1 MTFFSQ
7 NVKNYNISDGL
18 PGNSIK
24 CIFKDSRGLLWIA
37 TETGLC
43 IYDGTNFKIIG
54 EDQGLKYTFIWK
66 IIEDPNKN
74 IWLSTYG
81 EGIAKFDGNKFT
93 YYNKK
98 NGLINDAVRSMC
110 YSKKYKCLILGTED
124 GLSVYDGNKF
134 LNFRGKSES
143 PTSKFQV
150 NFIKEAEGKIFFAA
164 AYDNLY
170 ELVIEKSK
178 NQKLK
183 VRKIPTIKNQNYSGF
198 LSGDFYYNLD
208 YYNVFVAQNLK
219 TGENKIF
226 PKCSNIW
233 DFTKSKNHN
242 IYMACCDINTPTG
255 GILCYDNKNLVD
267 ITKELKLTSSQFW
280 CLYYDTITEQL
291 WAGSTDQGVFVVN
304 INNSILESNPL
315 LFQKIKPEINS
326 MCMDN
331 KGNLFLGGNNF
342 IAQKKGG
349 KSICLSSNQIKKK
362 VLAFISAHHS
372 KIRVSDKDFIAQ
384 SNTFVCNCIKCDN
397 DGKIWAITNYGLIK
411 FNEKFEIE
419 NYVYINET
427 NGVFEFFNQNKML
440 LSQFYNS
447 SYGINFNSYIETSI
461 LKYKHHSI
469 NLNANKIS
477 KGKNHL
483 WISTISKGLFL
494 FENGIL
500 LSMHDLGFLN
510 DKNTSEVIEDDQNN
524 VITGTFS
531 GKVFFSKWINRKL
544 IHNRVLKPEIDI
556 IGSTIFFIR
565 KYKKY
570 YLIGTNK
577 GINIIRNYKLIK
589 FLNKEENLIQTQYTD
604 AIIDFKQK
612 KLIVSSY
619 KGLMEI
625 DLESVLSSKKV
636 NSPIQI
642 KQIKINDKIIATADK
657 IELSHDQNNI
667 DIQFGSNNIYNPSK
681 NRYSYKII
689 GLSNKWSEYNSE
701 TNLKLFNLNY
711 GKYTILVRGK
721 NIGTNEK
728 IRSAILNITILPPF
742 WKTAWFVILN
752 VILISTLTFLYI
764 KRKIRQIQEKA
775 NIDKRIAETKLQA
788 LQSQMNPHFV
798 FNAMNSI
805 QNFVIDNQTDDA
817 LWYIGEFSKMMRQT
831 LNFSSRKSVRLE
843 EEIEYLRRYI
853 DLENLRR
860 NDSVIYK
867 IIVDE
872 NIDQNEIEIPPMLIQ
887 PIVEN
892 VFVHAFDSLIL
903 KPMLTIEIHLKDEN
917 LLCVIKDN
925 GKGLDLNK
933 ANPTNS
939 KGIQLTEERINLI
952 EANELKNV
960 VVESIPSGGIC
971 VSLSIP
977 VR

>member
-1 MTFFSQ
+1 
-7 NVKNYNISDGL
+7 
-18 PGNSIK
+18 
-24 CIFKDSRGLLWIA
+24 
-37 TETGLC
+37 
-43 IYDGTNFKIIG
+43 
-54 EDQGLKYTFIWK
+54 
-66 IIEDPNKN
+66 
-74 IWLSTYG
+74 
-81 EGIAKFDGNKFT
+81 
-93 YYNKK
+93 
-98 NGLINDAVRSMC
+98 
-110 YSKKYKCLILGTED
+110 
-124 GLSVYDGNKF
+124 
-134 LNFRGKSES
+134 
-143 PTSKFQV
+143 
-150 NFIKEAEGKIFFAA
+150 
-164 AYDNLY
+164 
-170 ELVIEKSK
+170 
-178 NQKLK
+178 
-183 VRKIPTIKNQNYSGF
+183 
-198 LSGDFYYNLD
+198 
-208 YYNVFVAQNLK
+208 
-219 TGENKIF
+219 
-226 PKCSNIW
+226 
-233 DFTKSKNHN
+233 
-242 IYMACCDINTPTG
+242 MACCDINTPTG

-267 ITKELKLTSSQFW
+267 ITKELKLTSTQFW

-304 INNSILESNPL
+304 LNNSILESNPL

-427 NGVFEFFNQNKML
+427 NGVFEFFDQNKML

-447 SYGINFNSYIETSI
+447 SYGINFNSDIETSI

-657 IELSHDQNNI
+657 IELSYDQNNI

-701 TNLKLFNLNY
+701 TNLKLFNLDY

-764 KRKIRQIQEKA
+764 NRKIRQIQEKA

-843 EEIEYLRRYI
+843 EEIEYLRRYV

-860 NDSVIYK
+860 NNSVIYK

-872 NIDQNEIEIPPMLIQ
+872 NIDQNEIEMPPMLIQ

-892 VFVHAFDSLIL
+892 VFVHAFDSSIL
-903 KPMLTIEIHLKDEN
+903 KPMLTIEIHLRDEN

-933 ANPTNS
+933 ANPSNS
-939 KGIQLTEERINLI
+939 QGIRLTEERINLI

-960 VVESIPSGGIC
+960 VVESIPAGGTC